1 MLCLLDNVY
10 NSVIVIEVS
19 ASNIYNMLA
28 FIIYVIVHD
37 NKVIRVA
44 ISVQINIVK
53 EFIRLIWD
61 NPCIYLASTP
71 SHTHVHLHTRHTQ
84 NTCADSPNIR
94 IDPDPHFLVVVPDYL
109 FTIYRLG
116 KN

>member
-1 MLCLLDNVY
+1 MDNVCDG
-10 NSVIVIEVS
+10 VIVIEAS
-19 ASNIYNMLA
+19 ASDIYNMLA
-28 FIIYVIVHD
+28 FSIYVIVHD
-37 NKVIRVA
+37 DRVVRVA

-84 NTCADSPNIR
+84 NTCADSPDIR
-94 IDPDPHFLVVVPDYL
+94 IDPDRHFPVIVPDYI